1 MKYLV
6 VLATEAEEE
15 AKSKE
20 KAKASYAISF
30 DSVSKRYY
38 KELSLLDE
46 VSFDLNYGELL
57 AVIGPSGSGK
67 STILQMSSALLSP
80 DSGKITIDGTQ
91 IYPRSKKSAARE
103 EDRLR
108 RSLLSYVPQEDF
120 LLESLTVF
128 ENVALALD
136 LFEDSDN
143 KDRDKKVKHAMEE
156 VGIDQLGDR
165 MIYQISAGE
174 RRRCA
179 IARALVRNPRILIA
193 DEPTASLDIEKTNEL
208 MKLLKSKQNQEE
220 KEGRKMAILI
230 ASHDVLELEP
240 FADKIYEIRNA
251 TLSQTKRNIVL

>member
-1 MKYLV
+1 M
-6 VLATEAEEE
+6 VLATQAEET
-15 AKSKE
+15 KSKE
-20 KAKASYAISF
+20 KASLAISF

-38 KELSLLDE
+38 KDLALLDE
-46 VSFDLNYGELL
+46 VSFDLHYGELL
-57 AVIGPSGSGK
+57 AIIGPSGSGK
-67 STILQMSSALLSP
+67 STILQMASALLSP
-80 DSGKITIDGTQ
+80 DGGKITIDEAQ
-91 IYPRSKKSAARE
+91 IFPRTKENAAK

-108 RSLLSYVPQEDF
+108 RSLISYVPQEDF

-179 IARALVRNPRILIA
+179 ISRALVRNPRILIA

-208 MKLLKSKQNQEE
+208 MKLLKSKQDQEG

-240 FADKIYEIRNA
+240 FADKLYEIRNA
-251 TLSQTKRNIVL
+251 TLSQRKRDVVI

>member
-1 MKYLV
+1 M
-6 VLATEAEEE
+6 VLATEAEET
-15 AKSKE
+15 KSKE
-20 KAKASYAISF
+20 RASLAISF

-38 KELSLLDE
+38 KDLALLDE
-46 VSFDLNYGELL
+46 VSFDLPYGELL
-57 AVIGPSGSGK
+57 AIIGPSGSGK
-67 STILQMSSALLSP
+67 STILQMASALLSP
-80 DSGKITIDGTQ
+80 DGGKITIDGAQ
-91 IYPRSKKSAARE
+91 IFPRSKKNAARE

-108 RSLLSYVPQEDF
+108 RSLISYIPQEDF

-143 KDRDKKVKHAMEE
+143 SDRDKKVKHAMEE

-179 IARALVRNPRILIA
+179 ISRALVRNPRILIA

-208 MKLLKSKQNQEE
+208 MKLLKSKQDQEE

-230 ASHDVLELEP
+230 ASHDVVELEP
-240 FADKIYEIRNA
+240 FADKLYEIRNA
-251 TLSQTKRNIVL
+251 TLSQRKRDVVV